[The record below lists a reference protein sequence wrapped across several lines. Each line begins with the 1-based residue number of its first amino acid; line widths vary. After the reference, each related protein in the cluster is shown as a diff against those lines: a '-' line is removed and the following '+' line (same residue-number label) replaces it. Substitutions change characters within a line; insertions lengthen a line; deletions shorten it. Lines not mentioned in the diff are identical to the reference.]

1 MGISEVGLMEDPA
14 WHGTKKVQ
22 KGVGSGAAGF
32 MEAVM
37 ERAGQEEKDFNE
49 KAFGS
54 VGANAPEEVKK
65 AWLEAAKEI
74 GANGLGMSGNGM
86 LTHISEMM
94 AQRMKDWI
102 NGTGRTNDLLGS
114 TVQSAIMA
122 TEQALYDLGRSSSAG
137 GLKSMDVQR
146 MREKEREFYLSFLE
160 KLNALL

>member
-1 MGISEVGLMEDPA
+1 MGISGIGSMKDPA
-14 WHGTKKVQ
+14 WHGTKKAERDV
-22 KGVGSGAAGF
+22 VSGTAGF

-49 KAFGS
+49 KSFGS

-94 AQRMKDWI
+94 AQRMKNWI
-102 NGTGRTNDLLGS
+102 NGTGSTNDLLGS
-114 TVQSAIMA
+114 TVQSAIRA

-137 GLKSMDVQR
+137 SLKGVDVQR
-146 MREKEREFYLSFLE
+146 MRERAFYLSFLE
-160 KLNALL
+160 KLGALL